1 MAVAG
6 SLTYETKLDTSGFQ
20 KGMNDIESKT
30 KSGGASVKNIVAGLG
45 ITKLV
50 TKAIDTIKNSMDGA
64 ISRLDTMNNFPRV
77 MSNLG
82 ISAKDSQQAINKLSE
97 GLQGI
102 PTTLDAGALAVQRF
116 TSKNGDVKKSADL
129 FLAVN
134 DAILA
139 GGASSQ
145 IQESALEQLSQ
156 AYSKGKMDMM
166 EWRTIQMAMPAQLK
180 QVATA
185 MGLTTDELGEMLRTG
200 DNTEQ
205 VFDDF
210 LNTIMRM
217 DKEGVKGFKSLKEQ
231 ARNATGGI
239 QTSITN
245 MKTAIVRGVA
255 TMIQEF
261 DKILKKK
268 GFGGI
273 SQIITEVG
281 KKIEGLFKEI
291 SRYMPKVIDFVSGLF
306 NVMKKLQPVILAVVT
321 AFIAYKATLLAIE
334 AISIVTSIVKTVS
347 AFISLIPAIKS
358 ADDAMK
364 LLNMTMNANPVGI
377 IVAGIAALTA
387 AGLAFYHSQ
396 TEGIRKLD
404 DEVKKSTESINEYV
418 NSYKE
423 AQKVREES
431 VNQSLS
437 ELDYYQNLWNELKNI
452 TDENG
457 KVNAGYEQRAQ
468 FIVTTLNEAL
478 GTEITMTDGI
488 IQNIG
493 ELNTAIDEHIKKM
506 KAEAVM
512 SAQKDLYEE
521 AIKKRTKAIDELYKA
536 EAEKTKQE
544 TVLSQAEEN
553 YSKSVLKF
561 LGPVRQEYQKQ
572 IKAQKERVETAT
584 ENYNNLQ
591 NTVKGYYSSI
601 AEYEAMQVD
610 YEAGNYDKITAIHYD
625 YQNTLEG
632 DVQAQK
638 EASEKQIEQTRTDL
652 SILEELK
659 KKYNTNIFDDDIKAT
674 KDHLDE
680 LEKRYNETYKITE
693 TKENEVG
700 ILTKEELKKRVKNIK
715 DKNKDFKNASGENI
729 DSSIQGMKEK
739 GPIAEY
745 EAGKIG
751 EKAATSMGNQKGK
764 ATEAGGW
771 LLDGL
776 LGGLTDLIKQN
787 TILRA
792 VTGFA
797 GSVLGALR
805 KGLKEN
811 SPSKASKQYGEWLL
825 QGLNVGIDNE
835 KNDVLNNIDEFS
847 NDIVNRMA
855 SAVNVQTGKMAFSGT
870 SGTVN
875 QILTATGTTTVVNE
889 NKLLLDGDVVYE
901 NQKKVTARKNLQT
914 QFGGAYSVSN

>member
-1 MAVAG
+1 MAFAG

-50 TKAIDTIKNSMDGA
+50 TKALDTIKNSMDGA
-64 ISRLDTMNNFPRV
+64 ISRLDTMNNFSKV

-82 ISAKDSQQAINKLSE
+82 ISAKDSQQAINTLSE
-97 GLQGI
+97 GLKGI
-102 PTTLDAGALAVQRF
+102 PTSLDAGALAVQRF

-145 IQESALEQLSQ
+145 IQESALEQLTQ

-185 MGLTTDELGEMLRTG
+185 MGLTVDELGEMLRTG
-200 DNTEQ
+200 ENTDK
-205 VFDDF
+205 VFDEF
-210 LNTIMRM
+210 INTIVKM
-217 DKEGVKGFKSLKEQ
+217 DKTGVKGFKSLKEQ

-255 TMIQEF
+255 TMIDSF
-261 DKILKKK
+261 DKLLKNK
-268 GFGGI
+268 GLGGLGTL
-273 SQIITEVG
+273 ITKVG
-281 KKIEGLFKEI
+281 KTAE
-291 SRYMPKVIDFVSGLF
+291 KVLKDSVKWMAPVVDITLKLI
-306 NVMKKLQPVILAVVT
+306 NVLAKFSPIIIGVVT
-321 AFIAYKATLLAIE
+321 AITTYKVAIGLATAATNLFTTAL
-334 AISIVTSIVKTVS
+334 
-347 AFISLIPAIKS
+347 SL
-358 ADDAMK
+358 
-364 LLNMTMNANPVGI
+364 NPIGL
-377 IVAGIAALTA
+377 IVAGVAALA
-387 AGLAFYHSQ
+387 AAATAFYHSQ

-404 DEVKKSTESINEYV
+404 DEVKRSTDSINEYV

-423 AQKVREES
+423 AKKTRDE
-431 VNQSLS
+431 NINNDLS
-437 ELDYYQNLWNELKNI
+437 EISYYENLANELKKI

-457 KVNAGYEQRAQ
+457 KIKEGYEARAQ
-468 FIVTTLNEAL
+468 FIATTLNEAL
-478 GTEITMTDGI
+478 GTEIKINDNLVVSYQEI
-488 IQNIG
+488 VKS
-493 ELNTAIDEHIKKM
+493 IDEHIKMM
-506 KAEAVM
+506 KVEAVM

-521 AIKKRTKAIDELYKA
+521 AIKKRKKAIDELSKA
-536 EAEKTKQE
+536 EDEKIKQE

-601 AEYEAMQVD
+601 AEYQAMQVD

-693 TKENEVG
+693 AKENEVG
-700 ILTKEELKKRVKNIK
+700 ILTKEELEKRVKNIK

-729 DSSIQGMKEK
+729 ENSIQGMKDK

-776 LGGLTDLIKQN
+776 LGGLTDLVKQN
-787 TILRA
+787 TILKA

-811 SPSKASKQYGEWLL
+811 SPSKASKQDGEWLL
-825 QGLNVGIDNE
+825 QGLNIGIDNE
-835 KNDVLNNIDEFS
+835 KNDVLNNIDDFS

-855 SAVNVQTGKMAFSGT
+855 DAVNVQTGKMAFSGT

-914 QFGGAYSVSN
+914 QFGGAYNVSN

>member
-64 ISRLDTMNNFPRV
+64 ISRLDTMNNFPKV

-116 TSKNGDVKKSADL
+116 TSKNGDVKKSVEL

-139 GGASSQ
+139 GGANSQ

-185 MGLTTDELGEMLRTG
+185 MGLTTEELGEMLRTG

-255 TMIQEF
+255 TMIDEF
-261 DKILKKK
+261 DKLLKNK
-268 GFGGI
+268 GLGGLGAL
-273 SQIITEVG
+273 ITKVG
-281 KKIEGLFKEI
+281 KTAE
-291 SRYMPKVIDFVSGLF
+291 KVLKDSVKWIAPIVDMTLKLI
-306 NVMKKLQPVILAVVT
+306 NVLAKFSPIIIGVVT
-321 AFIAYKATLLAIE
+321 AITTYKVAIGLATVATNLFTTAL
-334 AISIVTSIVKTVS
+334 
-347 AFISLIPAIKS
+347 SL
-358 ADDAMK
+358 
-364 LLNMTMNANPVGI
+364 NPIGL
-377 IVAGIAALTA
+377 IVAGVVALSATA
-387 AGLAFYHSQ
+387 TAFYHSA
-396 TEGIRKLD
+396 TKDIRALD
-404 DEVKKSTESINEYV
+404 DEVKKSKESVDEFV

-423 AQKVREES
+423 AQKARNDS

-437 ELDYYQNLWNELKNI
+437 ELDYYKNLWNELKNI

-457 KVNAGYEQRAQ
+457 KVNEGYKERAQ
-468 FIVTTLNEAL
+468 FIATTLNEAL
-478 GTEITMTDGI
+478 GTEIKITDGI
-488 IQNIG
+488 IENYG
-493 ELNTAIDEHIKKM
+493 ELNTAIEEHIKKL
-506 KAEAVM
+506 KAEAIIT
-512 SAQKDLYEE
+512 AQKDLYTE
-521 AIKKRTKAIDELYKA
+521 AIKKRKKGVDELRKA
-536 EAEKTKQE
+536 EEERNKQQAILNQLEEKYGDSLARISGPVNQEITKQI
-544 TVLSQAEEN
+544 N
-553 YSKSVLKF
+553 
-561 LGPVRQEYQKQ
+561 
-572 IKAQKERVETAT
+572 AQKKRVEETQKSYD
-584 ENYNNLQ
+584 EMQ
-591 NTVKGYYSSI
+591 NTVNGYYDTIKES
-601 AEYEAMQVD
+601 EAMFTD
-610 YEAGNYDKITAIHYD
+610 YEQGNYDKLNAIHYD
-625 YQNTLEG
+625 YQTNVETDEKK
-632 DVQAQK
+632 QK
-638 EASEKQIEQTRTDL
+638 ESLLKQITNSETDL
-652 SILEELK
+652 QTLK
-659 KKYNTNIFDDDIKAT
+659 DLKAKYNTDVYDDDIKAT
-674 KDHLDE
+674 EDQLKALKDRYAGIIGTTE
-680 LEKRYNETYKITE
+680 NSEQVVQNAILESLNKQLGIIDGKKYEFRDAGNGNVQLYVDGFQKGEPIAQEKASKLSKNIAKKLKDGKIDA
-693 TKENEVG
+693 KEAGEYLVEGVTQGVSNKNKQSSAFSAVSLFAG
-700 ILTKEELKKRVKNIK
+700 GLLNTLKKTLK
-715 DKNKDFKNASGENI
+715 
-729 DSSIQGMKEK
+729 
-739 GPIAEY
+739 IA
-745 EAGKIG
+745 
-751 EKAATSMGNQKGK
+751 
-764 ATEAGGW
+764 
-771 LLDGL
+771 
-776 LGGLTDLIKQN
+776 
-787 TILRA
+787 
-792 VTGFA
+792 
-797 GSVLGALR
+797 
-805 KGLKEN
+805 
-811 SPSKASKQYGEWLL
+811 SPSKVTRQYGEWLL
-825 QGLNVGIDNE
+825 EGFNLGINDEKQEVLDNVD
-835 KNDVLNNIDEFS
+835 DFS
-847 NDIVNRMA
+847 NDIVNRM
-855 SAVNVQTGKMAFSGT
+855 SDAVNVQTGKMAFSGT

-914 QFGGAYSVSN
+914 QFGGAYNVSN

>member
-50 TKAIDTIKNSMDGA
+50 TKALDTIKNSMDGA
-64 ISRLDTMNNFPRV
+64 IKRIDTMNNFSKV

-82 ISAKDSQQAINKLSE
+82 ISAKDSQQAINTLSE
-97 GLQGI
+97 GLKGI
-102 PTTLDAGALAVQRF
+102 PTSLDAGALAVQRF

-145 IQESALEQLSQ
+145 IQESALEQLTQ

-185 MGLTTDELGEMLRTG
+185 MGLTTEELGEMLRTG

-291 SRYMPKVIDFVSGLF
+291 SKYMPKVIDFVSGLF

-358 ADDAMK
+358 ANDAMT

-377 IVAGIAALTA
+377 IVAGLAALA
-387 AGLAFYHSQ
+387 AAATFFYQSA
-396 TEGIRKLD
+396 TKDLRALD
-404 DEVKKSTESINEYV
+404 DEVKKSKESVDEFV

-423 AQKVREES
+423 AQKARNDS

-457 KVNAGYEQRAQ
+457 KVNEGYKERAQ
-468 FIVTTLNEAL
+468 FIATTLNEAL
-478 GTEITMTDGI
+478 GTEIKITDGI
-488 IQNIG
+488 IENYG
-493 ELNTAIDEHIKKM
+493 ELNTAIEEHIKKL
-506 KAEAVM
+506 KAEAIIT
-512 SAQKDLYEE
+512 AQKDLYVE
-521 AIKKRTKAIDELYKA
+521 AIKKRKKGVDELRKA
-536 EAEKTKQE
+536 EEERNKQQAILNQLEEKYGDSLARISGPVNQEITKQI
-544 TVLSQAEEN
+544 N
-553 YSKSVLKF
+553 
-561 LGPVRQEYQKQ
+561 
-572 IKAQKERVETAT
+572 AQKKRVEETQKSYD
-584 ENYNNLQ
+584 EMQ
-591 NTVKGYYSSI
+591 NTVNGYYDTIKES
-601 AEYEAMQVD
+601 EAMFTD
-610 YEAGNYDKITAIHYD
+610 YEQGNYDKLNAIHYD
-625 YQNTLEG
+625 YQTNVEN
-632 DVQAQK
+632 DEKKQK
-638 EASEKQIEQTRTDL
+638 ESLLKQITNAETDL
-652 SILEELK
+652 QTLK
-659 KKYNTNIFDDDIKAT
+659 DLKAKYNTDTYDADIKAT
-674 KDHLDE
+674 EEQLQALKDRYAGIIGTTENSEQVVQNAILDSMNKQVATIKGKKYE
-680 LEKRYNETYKITE
+680 FKDAGNGNVKLYIDGVEQEGEIAQGKASKLSEKIAKKLKDGEITAKE
-693 TKENEVG
+693 AGEYLVEGVTKG
-700 ILTKEELKKRVKNIK
+700 INSK
-715 DKNKDFKNASGENI
+715 DKQ
-729 DSSIQGMKEK
+729 SS
-739 GPIAEY
+739 AFSAVSFF
-745 EAGKIG
+745 AGGLLDTLRRKLKIG
-751 EKAATSMGNQKGK
+751 
-764 ATEAGGW
+764 
-771 LLDGL
+771 
-776 LGGLTDLIKQN
+776 
-787 TILRA
+787 
-792 VTGFA
+792 
-797 GSVLGALR
+797 
-805 KGLKEN
+805 
-811 SPSKASKQYGEWLL
+811 SPSKVTRQYGEWMLEGFNL
-825 QGLNVGIDNE
+825 GINDEKQEVLDNVD
-835 KNDVLNNIDEFS
+835 DFS

-855 SAVNVQTGKMAFSGT
+855 DAVNVQTGKMAFSGT

-914 QFGGAYSVSN
+914 QFGGAYNVSN

>member
-30 KSGGASVKNIVAGLG
+30 KSGGASVRNIVAGLG

-185 MGLTTDELGEMLRTG
+185 MGLTTEELGEMLRTG

-281 KKIEGLFKEI
+281 KKVEGLFKEI

-321 AFIAYKATLLAIE
+321 AFIAYKTTLLAIE

-358 ADDAMK
+358 ANDAMT

-377 IVAGIAALTA
+377 IVAGLAALA
-387 AGLAFYHSQ
+387 AAATFFYQSS
-396 TEGIRKLD
+396 TKDLRALD
-404 DEVKKSTESINEYV
+404 DEVKKSKESIDEFV

-423 AQKVREES
+423 VQKARDES
-431 VNQSLS
+431 VSKS
-437 ELDYYQNLWNELKNI
+437 VAELDYYQNLWNELKNI

-478 GTEITMTDGI
+478 GTEITMTNGI
-488 IQNIG
+488 IDNYNEI
-493 ELNTAIDEHIKKM
+493 NNSIDEHIKKL
-506 KAEAVM
+506 KAEAVIT
-512 SAQKDLYEE
+512 AQKDVYAE
-521 AIKKRTKAIDELYKA
+521 AIQKRKIAVLQLNAANEERKKQQAILNQLE
-536 EAEKTKQE
+536 EKWGN
-544 TVLSQAEEN
+544 SW
-553 YSKSVLKF
+553 LKIF
-561 LGPVRQEYQKQ
+561 GPVRQEIDKQ
-572 IKAQKERVETAT
+572 IKKQKERVNETKKSYK
-584 ENYNNLQ
+584 EMED
-591 NTVKGYYSSI
+591 TVNGYYNDIQESQTMFT
-601 AEYEAMQVD
+601 EYEQ
-610 YEAGNYDKITAIHYD
+610 GNYDNLTNIHFD
-625 YQNTLEG
+625 YQTTVGKDAEVSKESLRTQIDDAKLYLDTLIQLKNEHNT
-632 DVQAQK
+632 DVYDA
-638 EASEKQIEQTRTDL
+638 
-652 SILEELK
+652 
-659 KKYNTNIFDDDIKAT
+659 DIKAT
-674 KDHLDE
+674 QDQIKAMEDRYATLDGTAKTGE
-680 LEKRYNETYKITE
+680 EAIQRDVLESMNKQLGTIKGKKYEFRDAGNGNVQLYVEGVKEGEPIAISKAEKLVQNANEKMKGGKKGA
-693 TKENEVG
+693 KEAGEYLVEGVKEG
-700 ILTKEELKKRVKNIK
+700 INNK
-715 DKNKDFKNASGENI
+715 DKQSKVFSAVSFF
-729 DSSIQGMKEK
+729 
-739 GPIAEY
+739 
-745 EAGKIG
+745 AGGLLDTLRRTLKIG
-751 EKAATSMGNQKGK
+751 
-764 ATEAGGW
+764 
-771 LLDGL
+771 
-776 LGGLTDLIKQN
+776 
-787 TILRA
+787 
-792 VTGFA
+792 
-797 GSVLGALR
+797 
-805 KGLKEN
+805 
-811 SPSKASKQYGEWLL
+811 SPSKVTRQYGEWMLEGFNL
-825 QGLNVGIDNE
+825 GINDEKQEVLDNVD
-835 KNDVLNNIDEFS
+835 DFS

-855 SAVNVQTGKMAFSGT
+855 DAVNVQTGKMAFSGT

-914 QFGGAYSVSN
+914 QFGGAYNVSN